1 MKRTILYAV
10 VAAVAVAVGAI
21 GIVGCGGDYGER
33 SDNMDKFLDKFHY
46 NKRVLPKYTLTYDGN
61 GADSGDVPRGPTMY
75 DSNTIVRVMGAG
87 TLIKYGSTFS
97 GWASQAD
104 GGGASFAEGRDI
116 RITNDIILYA
126 VWNNTVTYEVTVK
139 SSPVGMYVSG
149 GRRYKPDETV
159 TIIAEESSNGWHFQ
173 NWTTTSNG
181 VSFADSNK
189 AETSFRMPKNNV
201 TVTAVFAADSGKTD
215 LFTDDRD
222 GNVYIT
228 VTIGEQ
234 TWMAR
239 NLDYLNEE
247 TETKSSWCYDDDPEN
262 CVKYGR
268 LYNWDAA
275 KTVCPTGWKLPD
287 KEDWNRLVTAVG
299 GASVAGKK
307 LKATSGW
314 YGDGNGTDDFGF
326 SALPGGY
333 FSGIG
338 SDGAGVYGYW
348 WTNTY
353 DSVIYSS
360 CQNIQSSDY
369 VNMNRCATG
378 QGYSVRCIK
387 ND

>member
-181 VSFADSNK
+181 VSFADAEN

-201 TVTAVFAADSGKTD
+201 TVTAVFATDGGKTD

-239 NLDYLNEE
+239 NLDYLNDM
-247 TETKSSWCYDDDPEN
+247 TDGDSSWCYDDDPHN
-262 CVKYGR
+262 CNKYGR
-268 LYNWDAA
+268 LYNWYAA
-275 KTVCPTGWKLPD
+275 VKVCPTGWRLPD
-287 KEDWNRLVTAVG
+287 TADWNRLNIAVG
-299 GASVAGKK
+299 GNDVSDKK

-314 YGDGNGTDDFGF
+314 DNGGNGTDDYGF
-326 SALPGGY
+326 SALPGGVRKPEGFFY
-333 FSGIG
+333 VGCFGG
-338 SDGAGVYGYW
+338 W
-348 WTNTY
+348 WMATA
-353 DSVIYSS
+353 DSRHMGFYCNVVGGWSALKD
-360 CQNIQSSDY
+360 N
-369 VNMNRCATG
+369 
-378 QGYSVRCIK
+378 GYSVRCIK
-387 ND
+387 DE